1 MSSDREIPDHIENRQ
16 SSAFPTGNQ
25 LKRSL
30 CGGLR
35 KKNRRK
41 EGKLLRNLQACS
53 VFQLVITKFSSNL
66 AELTLRKIGLK
77 LRIFFN

>member
-1 MSSDREIPDHIENRQ
+1 MSSDREIPDHIEGRQ

-30 CGGLR
+30 YGGLR

-53 VFQLVITKFSSNL
+53 VFQLVITRFSSNL
-66 AELTLRKIGLK
+66 AELT
-77 LRIFFN
+77 